1 MGRPVKDKL
10 AAFDA
15 SSEAA
20 VTWVQE
26 FLEEYRDELIHLARG
41 RQVFGHFLYG
51 DKLMYEYD
59 RARLVA
65 EISEELADAI
75 VYAAR
80 RLDLA

>member
-1 MGRPVKDKL
+1 MDRPVKDKL

-20 VTWVQE
+20 VTWVLE

-41 RQVFGHFLYG
+41 RQVSGHFLYG

-59 RARLVA
+59 RARLA
-65 EISEELADAI
+65 TEIAEELADAI

-80 RLDLA
+80 RLDL